1 MAGNQESIL
10 ARLNKLVTALPTRN
24 LDQYIV
30 GEIVSVVHLKRVN
43 TTYGSKI
50 VMNSED
56 FSTFLPGKMNDMSDQ
71 DIQDYNSLKNL
82 LMCYMGKI
90 KNVHTITFKQ
100 NEIGEF
106 YTSFYAP
113 SDIQI

>member
-1 MAGNQESIL
+1 MAGKQEAIL
-10 ARLNKLVTALPTRN
+10 ARLNKLVAALPNRN
-24 LDQYIV
+24 LDQYSI

-43 TTYGSKI
+43 TTYGPKI

-56 FSTFLPGKMNDMSDQ
+56 FSTFLPGKLNDMSDQ
-71 DIQDYNSLKNL
+71 DIQDYNSLNNL

-100 NEIGEF
+100 NEIAEF
-106 YTSFYAP
+106 YTTFYTP
-113 SDIQI
+113 SDVQI